1 MSTTKKGLFLHILRR
16 PKKSCLQLG
25 FPGLPTNVL
34 NATVLTAS
42 GQPIQ
47 LTQGGPQKLIV
58 TQHTGGG
65 QPRLIVPAQQVA
77 LLSNGTVST
86 THGAAPGGATIG
98 AVTSATVTPLSKE
111 NAAVGL
117 GSLNPGRQILQSL
130 SGSSPLTLQ
139 PHHQGHQGAGSAN
152 DAQHGHHPHQAP
164 RIETHKIISGPIGMS
179 GTPIILQTALTTLP

>member
-1 MSTTKKGLFLHILRR
+1 MLPILSSKKQSRQIAVTLVFSRTKINFDFVV
-16 PKKSCLQLG
+16 G
-25 FPGLPTNVL
+25 FPGMANVL

-58 TQHTGGG
+58 TQQAGG

-77 LLSNGTVST
+77 LLSNGGGSAAST
-86 THGAAPGGATIG
+86 PGGATI
-98 AVTSATVTPLSKE
+98 TSATVTPLMAGNPELKKAE
-111 NAAVGL
+111 
-117 GSLNPGRQILQSL
+117 NPGRQILQSL
-130 SGSSPLTLQ
+130 SYSSPLQLPSTVASMANH
-139 PHHQGHQGAGSAN
+139 PNIAGLNS
-152 DAQHGHHPHQAP
+152 AQHHPDQ

>member
-1 MSTTKKGLFLHILRR
+1 M
-16 PKKSCLQLG
+16 PA
-25 FPGLPTNVL
+25 NVL

-58 TQHTGGG
+58 TQQAGG

-77 LLSNGTVST
+77 LLSNGAVS
-86 THGAAPGGATIG
+86 AASAPGGATI
-98 AVTSATVTPLSKE
+98 TSATVTPLMAPELKKE
-111 NAAVGL
+111 GI
-117 GSLNPGRQILQSL
+117 NPGRQILQSL
-130 SGSSPLTLQ
+130 SAAVAASQPLQLPNVSAAAGVAVAQQ
-139 PHHQGHQGAGSAN
+139 PGGLVPQGPPG
-152 DAQHGHHPHQAP
+152 PE

>member
-1 MSTTKKGLFLHILRR
+1 MA
-16 PKKSCLQLG
+16 
-25 FPGLPTNVL
+25 NVL

-58 TQHTGGG
+58 TQQAGG

-77 LLSNGTVST
+77 LLSNGTAS
-86 THGAAPGGATIG
+86 AASAPGGATI
-98 AVTSATVTPLSKE
+98 TSATVTPLMAGNPELKKDS
-111 NAAVGL
+111 G
-117 GSLNPGRQILQSL
+117 GQPINPGRQILQSL
-130 SGSSPLTLQ
+130 SYSSPLQLPSTVAAAAATATQ
-139 PHHQGHQGAGSAN
+139 PNIGGLNS
-152 DAQHGHHPHQAP
+152 AQHPE

>member
-1 MSTTKKGLFLHILRR
+1 MILT
-16 PKKSCLQLG
+16 G
-25 FPGLPTNVL
+25 FPGLPANVL

-58 TQHTGGG
+58 TQQAGG

-77 LLSNGTVST
+77 LLSNGSVS
-86 THGAAPGGATIG
+86 AASAPGGATI
-98 AVTSATVTPLSKE
+98 TSATVTPLMAPELKKE
-111 NAAVGL
+111 GI
-117 GSLNPGRQILQSL
+117 NPGRQILQSL
-130 SGSSPLTLQ
+130 SAAVASSQPLQLPNVSTNAAVAIAQQPGGPMGQQGLQ
-139 PHHQGHQGAGSAN
+139 GPE
-152 DAQHGHHPHQAP
+152 

>member
-1 MSTTKKGLFLHILRR
+1 M
-16 PKKSCLQLG
+16 PA
-25 FPGLPTNVL
+25 NVL

-58 TQHTGGG
+58 TQQAGG

-77 LLSNGTVST
+77 LLSNGAVS
-86 THGAAPGGATIG
+86 AASAPGGATI
-98 AVTSATVTPLSKE
+98 TSATVTPLMAPELKKE
-111 NAAVGL
+111 GI
-117 GSLNPGRQILQSL
+117 NPGRQILQSL
-130 SGSSPLTLQ
+130 SAAVASSQPLQLPNVSAAVAQQ
-139 PHHQGHQGAGSAN
+139 PGGLVPQGPPG
-152 DAQHGHHPHQAP
+152 PE

>member
-1 MSTTKKGLFLHILRR
+1 M
-16 PKKSCLQLG
+16 
-25 FPGLPTNVL
+25 L

-58 TQHTGGG
+58 TQHAGG

-77 LLSNGTVST
+77 LLSNGSANNT
-86 THGAAPGGATIG
+86 PGGAT
-98 AVTSATVTPLSKE
+98 VTSATVTPLNTQRTE
-111 NAAVGL
+111 ATANG
-117 GSLNPGRQILQSL
+117 NPGRQILQSL
-130 SGSSPLTLQ
+130 SSSSPLMPTSV
-139 PHHQGHQGAGSAN
+139 GSE
-152 DAQHGHHPHQAP
+152 